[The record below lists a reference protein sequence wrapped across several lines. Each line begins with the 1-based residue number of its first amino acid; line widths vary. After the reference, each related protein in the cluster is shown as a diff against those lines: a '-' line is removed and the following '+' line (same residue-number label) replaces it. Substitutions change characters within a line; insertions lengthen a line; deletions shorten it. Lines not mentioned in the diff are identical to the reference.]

1 MNRKIHYIYSISL
14 LLLLEAATPA
24 FAQTIRG
31 NIYGGGQLGKV
42 VGNTSIIIESGS
54 VEMGASG
61 GSNIFGGGYQAEVAG
76 NTTIDINGGEAGN
89 VYGGGEAANIVVGAE
104 RTGNTVVNMNDGT
117 VHHSV
122 YGGGLGNTTNVATS
136 TTVTANGGTVTEDV
150 YGGSGFGKVGAT
162 AVIIN
167 NGATV
172 TRDIFGGGFGS
183 TSPNNYEADVNGNAS
198 VTVNK
203 GAVISGNVYG
213 GNNTNGSPK
222 GAITVL
228 VNGPIDEAE
237 KTTTPLVLKDVF
249 GGGKNA
255 ATTSSSNDIP
265 APKVTIKGCE
275 TIIARVFGGGDA
287 ASAPATDVEI
297 WGGHITNAFA
307 GGNGE
312 VVAAHVGYLA
322 DGTTPYTYGTGNTMI
337 TIKGGVI
344 ENVFGGSNTAGN
356 IRGEVSVTVE
366 KDDEACDMQIT
377 NLYGGGNEAPGK
389 AGTISIVCTGN
400 GRIENVYGGANKAD
414 VTGDITLN
422 IKGGQISNVFG
433 GNNNSGNI
441 DGAIT
446 VNVDWATG
454 PEACGT
460 NSLANVYGGGNLAA
474 YTTPDGKVGPTVNLK
489 NGTVSN
495 NVYGGGLGE
504 AAVVTGNP
512 TVNLIGGT
520 VTNDIFGGG
529 DAAPVVGDPQ
539 VNANYGSVKDIFAGG
554 RGETAVV
561 TGNPK
566 AYVNQGENAE
576 THTPLALTIND
587 VYGGGDA
594 ADVDGTGKVQLDKGT
609 VTNIYGGGNAADVT
623 NTDVIINGG
632 EAAMAF
638 AGGHGDKTVEPQK
651 EANVTGDAHLTIHG
665 GTVAKAFAGSN
676 SKGTITGSQ
685 LVTIVKNGDA
695 LAELHVAEVYGGG
708 NQADGKAGTF
718 DIGCTGGETEGIG
731 DLFGG
736 AREANI
742 TGNIAFT
749 IEGGKIDRIFGGN
762 NVSGNV
768 AGSITVNIAENTTK
782 YDCGLHAGYVYG
794 GGQDAAYTPTTPGAY
809 PAVNIQKGS
818 VEHDVFGGGLGASAI
833 VTSNPTVTISGGSV
847 GNNVFGGGSLAET
860 DGNPT
865 VNVSGGIVTH
875 DVYGGGAL
883 ADVTGSTTVNLT
895 GGAVGGAYGGALGQ
909 KNGVNGATSDIAA
922 YVNGNTYVTLDG
934 TKVTETGVFGCNN
947 LNGTPKGH
955 AYVHV
960 LSTTPRLK
968 KGSTTEYEDYD
979 VPAVYGG
986 GNLSAYVPS
995 DETFAADKGFAEVLI
1010 EGCDNSIDYVY
1021 GGGNAA
1027 PVPATSV
1034 TIYGANAINNAF
1046 AGGNG
1051 AGVGNPGADVGYLGY
1066 YSIVGDANTYG
1077 TGTSSITIYGGTVH
1091 NVYGGSNS
1099 LGYIRGGTFVGV
1111 ENGDGKCPLIVGNVF
1126 GGGNE
1131 ADIECSVTM
1140 DLDCNEGGAILYAGA
1155 NNANVHGDIILTIHS
1170 GTYGKVFC
1178 GNNTGG
1184 KIFGSLIVNVDET
1197 GCWPIMIGELYA
1209 CGNLAPYSVYG
1220 YEDGLVDGK
1229 VVVKTEGTKL
1239 YNDPEVNLISF
1250 TRIGKVFGG
1259 GYGNTAV
1266 LYGDTHVNVDP
1277 IKGKFAGYDG
1287 NTAEKQISPAFV
1299 LNGNDERVTYAAA
1312 TTLPYGISKNG
1323 SYLVIPDEVGS
1334 IGSIYGGGNAG
1345 AVYGNTNVNIGL
1357 NTTNHHLNSSTE
1369 EEVAVTITGDVF
1381 GGGNEAIVSGDTKVK
1396 IGYEE

>member
-1 MNRKIHYIYSISL
+1 MNRNIHYIYNIAL
-14 LLLLEAATPA
+14 LLLFGAATPA
-24 FAQTIRG
+24 FAQTIKG

-42 VGNTSIIIESGS
+42 AGNTNVTIESGS
-54 VEMGASG
+54 VETGASG

-76 NTTIDINGGEAGN
+76 NTTIDINGGGAGN
-89 VYGGGEAANIVVGAE
+89 VYGGGEAANIVVGADE
-104 RTGNTVVNMNDGT
+104 TGKTVVNLNGGT

-136 TTVTANGGTVTEDV
+136 TTVTASGGTVTEDV

-162 AVIIN
+162 TVIIN

-172 TRDIFGGGFGS
+172 KRDVFGGGFGQ
-183 TSPNNYEADVNGNAS
+183 NADAGKEAYEADVNGNAS
-198 VTVNK
+198 VTINK

-228 VNGPIDEAE
+228 VDGPANATE
-237 KTTTPLVLKDVF
+237 KESTPLELNNVF

-265 APKVTIKGCE
+265 APKVTIQGCE
-275 TIIARVFGGGDA
+275 TVINRVFGGGDA

-322 DGTTPYTYGTGNTMI
+322 DGTTPYTYGTGNTSI

-356 IRGEVSVTVE
+356 IRGEVSVSVE
-366 KDDEACDMQIT
+366 KDAAACDMQIT
-377 NLYGGGNEAPGK
+377 NLYGGGNEASGK
-389 AGTISIVCTGN
+389 AGTINIVCTGED

-422 IKGGQISNVFG
+422 IKGGQITNVFG
-433 GNNNSGNI
+433 GNNNSGSIN
-441 DGAIT
+441 GAIT
-446 VNVDWATG
+446 VNVDWLTG
-454 PEACGT
+454 DDACGK
-460 NSLANVYGGGNLAA
+460 NSLTNVYGGGNLAP
-474 YTTPDGKVGPTVNLK
+474 YTTPDGKVGPTVNLI

-495 NVYGGGLGE
+495 NVYGGGYGK

-512 TVNLIGGT
+512 IINLVGGI

-529 DAAPVVGDPQ
+529 DAAPVTGNPQ

-554 RGETAVV
+554 RGSTAVV
-561 TGNPK
+561 TGDPK
-566 AYVNQGENAE
+566 AYINKTDEK
-576 THTPLALTIND
+576 TLAVVD

-594 ADVDGTGKVQLDKGT
+594 ANVVGTGNVQLDKGT
-609 VTNIYGGGNAADVT
+609 VANIYGGGNAANVT

-632 EAAMAF
+632 EATMAF
-638 AGGHGDKTVEPQK
+638 AGGHGDKTAEPQK

-685 LVTIVKNGDA
+685 LVTINKTGDA
-695 LAELHVAEVYGGG
+695 LAELHVTEVYGGG

-718 DIGCTGGETEGIG
+718 DIGCTGSDTEGIG

-749 IEGGKIDRIFGGN
+749 IEGGKINRIFGGN

-794 GGQDAAYTPTTPGAY
+794 GGQDAAYTPTTKGAY
-809 PAVNIQKGS
+809 PEVNISGGTIAN
-818 VEHDVFGGGLGASAI
+818 DVFGGGLGKTAT
-833 VTSNPTVTISGGSV
+833 VTSNPVVNISGGSI

-860 DGNPT
+860 GGNPT
-865 VNVSGGIVTH
+865 VNVRGGTVTH

-883 ADVTGSTTVNLT
+883 ADVTGNTTVNLT

-922 YVNGNTYVTLDG
+922 YVNGNTTVTLNG
-934 TKVTETGVFGCNN
+934 TKITETGVFGCNN

-960 LSTTPRLK
+960 LSTTPRD
-968 KGSTTEYEDYD
+968 EEEYD

-986 GNLSAYVPS
+986 GNLSAYEPT
-995 DETFAADKGFAEVLI
+995 DDNDYAEVLI

-1034 TIYGANAINNAF
+1034 TIYGANAINHAF

-1051 AGVGNPGADVGYLGY
+1051 AGSGNPGADVGYLGY
-1066 YSIVGDANTYG
+1066 FSQGHATIYG
-1077 TGTSSITIYGGTVH
+1077 TGEARIKVLGGTVH
-1091 NVYGGSNS
+1091 NVYGGSNT
-1099 LGYIRGGTFVGV
+1099 LGYIGGGAYVSVDNPKTDDPHATGCELNVGKV
-1111 ENGDGKCPLIVGNVF
+1111 Y

-1131 ADIECSVTM
+1131 ADIECDIHM
-1140 DLDCNEGGAILYAGA
+1140 DLDCNEGGQILYAGA
-1155 NNANVHGDIILTIHS
+1155 NNANVHGNIILNIHS
-1170 GTYGKVFC
+1170 GTYGQVFC
-1178 GNNTGG
+1178 GNNEGG
-1184 KIFGSLIVNVDET
+1184 KIFGKLQVNVDET
-1197 GCWPIMIGELYA
+1197 GCWPVMIGELYA
-1209 CGNLAPYSVYG
+1209 CGNLAPYSVRG
-1220 YEDGLVDGK
+1220 WHTDGK
-1229 VVVKTEGTKL
+1229 ARTEEQFNALTADEKAAENFKEGKP
-1239 YNDPEVNLISF
+1239 YDDPEVNLISF

-1259 GYGNTAV
+1259 GYGESAV
-1266 LYGDTHVNVDP
+1266 LYGNTNVNVEP
-1277 IKGKFAGYDG
+1277 IPGIYADG
-1287 NTAEKQISPAFV
+1287 SPTPSFILDTDDNRVANTDNSSVADALGADKI
-1299 LNGNDERVTYAAA
+1299 
-1312 TTLPYGISKNG
+1312 
-1323 SYLVIPDEVGS
+1323 GS
-1334 IGSIYGGGNAG
+1334 IGTIYGGGNKG

-1357 NTTNHHLNSSTE
+1357 KTKNKHISGDDTTTE
-1369 EEVAVTITGDVF
+1369 EEVAVTITGNVF
-1381 GGGNEAIVSGDTKVK
+1381 GGGNEAIVSGNTNVK
-1396 IGYEE
+1396 IGADEE

>member
-1 MNRKIHYIYSISL
+1 MNRIYYILNISL
-14 LLLLEAATPA
+14 LLLLGAATPTL
-24 FAQTIRG
+24 AQTING
-31 NIYGGGQLGKV
+31 NVYGGGKKAQVEGSTNVTINKGKV
-42 VGNTSIIIESGS
+42 DINSESK
-54 VEMGASG
+54 
-61 GSNIFGGGYQAEVAG
+61 GSNIFGGGLEAEVAG
-76 NTTIDINGGEAGN
+76 NTTITINDGEAGN
-89 VYGGGEAANIVVGAE
+89 VYGGGEAANIVVVIDSE
-104 RTGNTVVNMNDGT
+104 GNTVEGTGKTNVNMNGGT
-117 VHHSV
+117 VHYSV

-167 NGATV
+167 DGATV
-172 TRDIFGGGFGS
+172 TRDVFGGGFGS

-228 VNGPIDEAE
+228 VDGPIDEAE
-237 KTTTPLVLKDVF
+237 KTTSPLVLKDVF

-265 APKVTIKGCE
+265 APKVAIKGCE

-389 AGTISIVCTGN
+389 AGTISIVCTGD

-422 IKGGQISNVFG
+422 IKGGQITNAFG

-441 DGAIT
+441 NGAIT

-460 NSLANVYGGGNLAA
+460 NSLTNVYGGGNLAP
-474 YTTPDGKVGPTVNLK
+474 YTTPVGKVGPTINLK
-489 NGTVSN
+489 NGTVSK
-495 NVYGGGLGE
+495 NVYGGGYGE

-512 TVNLIGGT
+512 IVNLIGAT
-520 VTNDIFGGG
+520 VTGDIFGGG
-529 DAAPVVGDPQ
+529 DAAPVTGDPL

-554 RGETAVV
+554 RGSTAVV
-561 TGNPK
+561 TGDPK
-566 AYVNQGENAE
+566 AYINKTDEK
-576 THTPLALTIND
+576 TLTIVD

-594 ADVDGTGKVQLDKGT
+594 ANVVGTGKVQLDKGT
-609 VTNIYGGGNAADVT
+609 VANIYGGGNAANVT

-632 EAAMAF
+632 EATMAF
-638 AGGHGDKTVEPQK
+638 AGGHGDKTAEPQK

-676 SKGTITGSQ
+676 SKGTIAGEQ
-685 LVTIVKNGDA
+685 LVTIVKTGDA

-718 DIGCTGGETEGIG
+718 DIGCTGTESEGIG

-736 AREANI
+736 AREAEI
-742 TGNIAFT
+742 TGDVAFT
-749 IEGGKIDRIFGGN
+749 IEGGKIGRIFGGN

-768 AGSITVNIAENTTK
+768 DGSITVNIAEDIEK
-782 YDCGLHAGYVYG
+782 YDCGLNVGYVYG
-794 GGQDAAYTPTTPGAY
+794 GGQDAAYSPTTKGAY
-809 PAVNIQKGS
+809 PEVNISGGTITN
-818 VEHDVFGGGLGASAI
+818 DVFGGGLGATAV
-833 VTSNPTVTISGGSV
+833 VTSNPTVTISGGTIS
-847 GNNVFGGGSLAET
+847 NNVFGGGSLAET
-860 DGNPT
+860 DGDPIVT
-865 VNVSGGIVTH
+865 VSGGTVTH

-883 ADVTGSTTVNLT
+883 ADVNGSTTVNLT
-895 GGAVGGAYGGALGQ
+895 GGAVGGAYGGALGSVEVAA
-909 KNGVNGATSDIAA
+909 KVNGD
-922 YVNGNTYVTLDG
+922 TYVHLDG
-934 TKVTETGVFGCNN
+934 SKVTESGIFGANN
-947 LNGTPKGH
+947 LNGMPTGH
-955 AYVHV
+955 VKVHV
-960 LSTTPRLK
+960 TSTTDAG
-968 KGSTTEYEDYD
+968 KGAAYH

-986 GNLSAYVPS
+986 GNLSAYEP
-995 DETFAADKGFAEVLI
+995 DDDNDYAEVLI

-1034 TIYGANAINNAF
+1034 TIYGANAINHAF

-1051 AGVGNPGADVGYLGY
+1051 AGAGNPGADVGYKGY
-1066 YSIVGDANTYG
+1066 FSQGHATPYG
-1077 TGTSSITIYGGTVH
+1077 TGEAKIKVLGGTVH
-1091 NVYGGSNS
+1091 NVYGGSNT
-1099 LGYIRGGTFVGV
+1099 LGYIRGGAYVSVDNPKADDPHDTDCELNVGKV
-1111 ENGDGKCPLIVGNVF
+1111 Y

-1131 ADIECSVTM
+1131 ADIECDIHM
-1140 DLDCNEGGAILYAGA
+1140 DLDCNEGGQILYAGA
-1155 NNANVHGDIILTIHS
+1155 NNANVHGNIILNIHS
-1170 GTYGKVFC
+1170 GTYGQVFC

-1184 KIFGSLIVNVDET
+1184 KIFGKLQVNVDET
-1197 GCWPIMIGELYA
+1197 GCWPVMIGELYA
-1209 CGNLAPYSVYG
+1209 CGNLAPYSIRG
-1220 YEDGLVDGK
+1220 WHTDGNARTEEQFNALTADEKAAENFKNGK
-1229 VVVKTEGTKL
+1229 P
-1239 YNDPEVNLISF
+1239 YDDPEVNLISF

-1259 GYGNTAV
+1259 GYGASAV
-1266 LYGDTHVNVDP
+1266 L
-1277 IKGKFAGYDG
+1277 
-1287 NTAEKQISPAFV
+1287 
-1299 LNGNDERVTYAAA
+1299 
-1312 TTLPYGISKNG
+1312 
-1323 SYLVIPDEVGS
+1323 
-1334 IGSIYGGGNAG
+1334 
-1345 AVYGNTNVNIGL
+1345 YGNTNVNVEPIPGIYADGSPKPTFILNASDERVVNTGNSSVADALGTEKIGSIGTIYGGGNKGAVYGDTKVL
-1357 NTTNHHLNSSTE
+1357 IGTKTTNKHYKDKDDDSVE
-1369 EEVAVTITGDVF
+1369 PEDVAVTITGNVF
-1381 GGGNEAIVSGDTKVK
+1381 GGGNEAIVSGDTNVK
-1396 IGYEE
+1396 IGENE

>member
-1 MNRKIHYIYSISL
+1 MNRIYCILNIAL
-14 LLLLEAATPA
+14 LLLGTASPLH
-24 FAQTIRG
+24 AQTIKG

-42 VGNTSIIIESGS
+42 EGNTSITIESGS
-54 VEMGASG
+54 VVTNSESK
-61 GSNIFGGGYQAEVAG
+61 GSNIFGGGLEAEVAG
-76 NTTIDINGGEAGN
+76 NTTININGGEAGN
-89 VYGGGEAANIVVGAE
+89 VYGGGEAANIVVGAAE
-104 RTGNTVVNMNDGT
+104 TGKTVVNMNGGT
-117 VHHSV
+117 VHQSV
-122 YGGGLGNTTNVATS
+122 YGGGLGNTTNVETS

-162 AVIIN
+162 TVTIN

-172 TRDIFGGGFGS
+172 TRDVFGGGFGS

-198 VTVNK
+198 VIINK
-203 GAVISGNVYG
+203 GAKISGNVYG

-228 VNGPIDEAE
+228 VYGPADATE
-237 KTTTPLVLKDVF
+237 KTATPLELKDVF

-265 APKVTIKGCE
+265 APKVTIRGCE
-275 TIIARVFGGGDA
+275 TIIERVFGGGDA

-312 VVAAHVGYLA
+312 VVAAHVGYQA
-322 DGTTPYTYGTGNTMI
+322 DGTTPYTYGTGNTNI

-344 ENVFGGSNTAGN
+344 ENVFGGSNTSGN
-356 IRGEVSVTVE
+356 IRGEVFVTVE
-366 KDDEACDMQIT
+366 KDDAACDMQIT

-389 AGTISIVCTGN
+389 AGTISIVCTGD

-422 IKGGQISNVFG
+422 IKGGQITNAFG

-460 NSLANVYGGGNLAA
+460 NSLKNVYGGGNLAP
-474 YTTPDGKVGPTVNLK
+474 YTTPDGKEGPTVNLI
-489 NGTVSN
+489 NGEVSE
-495 NVYGGGLGE
+495 NVYGAGYGK

-512 TVNLIGGT
+512 IVNLIGAT
-520 VTNDIFGGG
+520 VSGDIFGGG
-529 DAAPVVGDPQ
+529 DAAPVTGNPL
-539 VNANYGSVKDIFAGG
+539 VNANYGSVNDIFAGG

-594 ADVDGTGKVQLDKGT
+594 ANVVGTGKVQLDKGF
-609 VTNIYGGGNAADVT
+609 VNNIYGGGNAADVV
-623 NTDVIINGG
+623 NTDVVINGG
-632 EAAMAF
+632 QATMAF
-638 AGGHGDKTVEPQK
+638 AGGHGDKTSEPQK
-651 EANVTGDAHLTIHG
+651 EANVSGDAHLTIHG

-685 LVTIVKNGDA
+685 LVTIVKDANA

-718 DIGCTGGETEGIG
+718 DIGCTGSDTEGIG

-749 IEGGKIDRIFGGN
+749 IEGGKINRIFGGN

-782 YDCGLHAGYVYG
+782 YNCGLHAGYVYG
-794 GGQDAAYTPTTPGAY
+794 GGQDAAYAPTTPGAY
-809 PAVNIQKGS
+809 PAVNIIGGTIAN
-818 VEHDVFGGGLGASAI
+818 DVFGGGLGAGAT
-833 VTSNPTVTISGGSV
+833 VTSNPTVTISGGSI

-860 DGNPT
+860 KGEPT
-865 VNVSGGIVTH
+865 VNVTGGTVTH

-883 ADVTGSTTVNLT
+883 ADVTGNTIVNLE

-922 YVNGNTYVTLDG
+922 FVDGNTNVTLSG
-934 TKVTETGVFGCNN
+934 TQITETGVFGCNN
-947 LNGTPKGH
+947 LNGTPRGH

-960 LSTTPRLK
+960 TSTTPRLK
-968 KGSTTEYEDYD
+968 EGSTTEYEDYD

-986 GNLSAYVPS
+986 GNLSAYEPTNS
-995 DETFAADKGFAEVLI
+995 EDYTEVVI
-1010 EGCDNSIDYVY
+1010 ENCDNSIEYVY

-1027 PVPATSV
+1027 PVPATEV
-1034 TIYGANAINNAF
+1034 TIYGANAINHAF

-1051 AGVGNPGADVGYLGY
+1051 AGAGNPGADVGYLGY
-1066 YSIVGDANTYG
+1066 YSNGHATEYG
-1077 TGTSSITIYGGTVH
+1077 TGKASITVYGGTVN
-1091 NVYGGSNS
+1091 NVYGGSNT
-1099 LGYIRGGTFVGV
+1099 LGYIRGGTSVSV
-1111 ENGDGKCPLIVGNVF
+1111 ENGVGDCPLVVGNVF

-1131 ADIECSVTM
+1131 ADIDCSVTM
-1140 DLDCNEGGAILYAGA
+1140 NLDCNEGGAVLYAGA
-1155 NNANVHGDIILTIHS
+1155 NNANVNGDITLNIHS

-1184 KIFGSLIVNVDET
+1184 KIFGNLKVNVDET
-1197 GCWPIMIGELYA
+1197 GCWPVMIGELYA

-1220 YEDGLVDGK
+1220 YEEGLVDGK

-1239 YNDPEVNLISF
+1239 YSDPEINLISF

-1259 GYGNTAV
+1259 GLGNTAV
-1266 LYGDTHVNVDP
+1266 LYGDTHVNVEP

-1287 NTAEKQISPAFV
+1287 ITAEKQISPAFV
-1299 LNGNDERVTYAAA
+1299 LNGNDERVTFAEA
-1312 TTLPYGISKNG
+1312 TTLPYGITKNG
-1323 SYLVIPDEVGS
+1323 SYLAIPDEVGS
-1334 IGSIYGGGNAG
+1334 IGTIYGGGNKG
-1345 AVYGNTNVNIGL
+1345 AVYGDTHVNIGL
-1357 NTTNHHLNSSTE
+1357 EATNKHISGDDKTTE
-1369 EEVAVTITGDVF
+1369 KEVAVTITGDVF
-1381 GGGNEAIVSGDTKVK
+1381 GGGNEAIVSGDTNVK